1 MVKAKNQSRLP
12 SWRVAPTVTVVM
24 CGPWL
29 CWLQPAGS
37 LLGRCEMQCVCKH
50 PVLTW
55 NIQFYNLIFHQN
67 KSKLECKLGN
77 YPCTLSC
84 SAPSGPGPQQTF
96 WSINLNT
103 ARYNVCWL
111 KVAHFLQAPGPGVRS
126 RVPRYFRK
134 ALAATGC
141 PIDTYNALREDWYC
155 EELLPTTY
163 FTQ

>member
-12 SWRVAPTVTVVM
+12 SSRVAPTVTVVM

-134 ALAATGC
+134 ALAATAVLSYR
-141 PIDTYNALREDWYC
+141 YNALREDWYC
-155 EELLPTTY
+155 RS
-163 FTQ
+163 F

>member
-1 MVKAKNQSRLP
+1 MVKTKNQSRL
-12 SWRVAPTVTVVM
+12 SWVAPPTTVTVSCVVP
-24 CGPWL
+24 GYVRGL
-29 CWLQPAGS
+29 CWLQAAGS

-84 SAPSGPGPQQTF
+84 SAPPGPGPQQSF

-126 RVPRYFRK
+126 RVHSYFWN
-134 ALAATGC
+134 ALAAT
-141 PIDTYNALREDWYC
+141 AVL
-155 EELLPTTY
+155 
-163 FTQ
+163 

>member
-1 MVKAKNQSRLP
+1 MVKTKNQSRLP
-12 SWRVAPTVTVVM
+12 SSRVAPLPPRLSPCHVWSRVM
-24 CGPWL
+24 GTP
-29 CWLQPAGS
+29 GRSS

-84 SAPSGPGPQQTF
+84 SAPPGPGPQQSF

-126 RVPRYFRK
+126 KVPRYFRG
-134 ALAATGC
+134 ALAATA
-141 PIDTYNALREDWYC
+141 IL
-155 EELLPTTY
+155 
-163 FTQ
+163 